1 MWWKQ
6 SLSIYRWKKNRM
18 KKGAEP
24 TWRLCWAMFF
34 VFGFPSHG
42 NSFSST
48 WKTQKITPESPPAN
62 HHYLASTARVI
73 WDDFSMTQRVWNKCC
88 LWTHFKEGNQGLNRQ
103 FATKKQ
109 NMAYS
114 DLYIYTLL
122 FFVFLM
128 DHASGRYFFE
138 AVSVSG
144 NMQHNACVLWLL
156 MEEIRRSPVEL
167 GSWDPNIDK
176 VFIHPRWLFGISEP
190 STVVFLTGTKNIAPI
205 GMTSNHLFI

>member
-1 MWWKQ
+1 MKTVVVY
-6 SLSIYRWKKNRM
+6 IKMKKNQNE
-18 KKGAEP
+18 KGVEP
-24 TWRLCWAMFF
+24 TWRLCFPH
-34 VFGFPSHG
+34 VFCLWFLSHG

-48 WKTQKITPESPPAN
+48 WNTQFHPLRAPQPTITTSLLRLER
-62 HHYLASTARVI
+62 L
-73 WDDFSMTQRVWNKCC
+73 WDGFFRMTQRVWNKC
-88 LWTHFKEGNQGLNRQ
+88 LFVNLILKKEIRGWIENLQQKNKTWLI
-103 FATKKQ
+103 
-109 NMAYS
+109 
-114 DLYIYTLL
+114 LIYIYIPCV
-122 FFVFLM
+122 FVVLM

-167 GSWDPNIDK
+167 GCWDPNIDK

-205 GMTSNHLFI
+205 GMTSNHLLI